1 MKWLVAIV
9 GPTAVG
15 KSRLAV
21 DIAQKL
27 GGEIVGA
34 DSRQVYRYMDVGTAK
49 PRSAERDLVPH
60 HLIDIIDPDQDFNL
74 ARYQELAYRA
84 IGDIQGRGKLPLLVG
99 GSGLYVWSMVEGWR
113 IPRVSP
119 NSKLR
124 QEMEGRA
131 AREGVDGLY
140 RELRGLDPVAAS
152 GIDPRNVRRVIR
164 ALEVCL
170 GTGKT
175 YSSLQK
181 KRPRFST
188 LTVGLTTG
196 RKDLYYRID
205 SRVEAMMEGG
215 LVEEVQG
222 LARKGYNFNLPSMS
236 GIGYRQIGIYLRG
249 EVALKVAM
257 EQIKLDSHRF
267 ARSQYAWFKPSD
279 ERIHW
284 FGRADSRAEEIARM
298 ISGQMVMP

>member
-124 QEMEGRA
+124 QEMEDRA

-236 GIGYRQIGIYLRG
+236 GIGYRQIGMYLRG
-249 EVALKVAM
+249 EVGLEAAV

-267 ARSQYAWFKPSD
+267 ARGQYAWFKPGD

-284 FGRADSRAEEIARM
+284 FRVADNGAEEIAHM
-298 ISGQMVMP
+298 IAGRMVMP

>member
-124 QEMEGRA
+124 QEMEDRA

-152 GIDPRNVRRVIR
+152 GIDSRNVRRVIR

-205 SRVEAMMEGG
+205 RRVEAMMEGG

-249 EVALKVAM
+249 EVGLKVAM